1 MTAPINEKISNE
13 NVITIEQQINK
24 YGLEINKVY
33 NEDCLI
39 GMQKIKDKSID
50 MILCDLPYGT
60 TQNKWDSV
68 IPLNDYVE
76 IEIKGKLKQLKED
89 EYLLYCYKN
98 NISLEEAKKEWKNKY
113 KQGLWTHY
121 NRIIKDNG
129 AIVLTSDGIFTS
141 ELINSNKKMFK
152 YKLIWDKKS
161 TTGFLNA
168 KRMPLRRHEEIVIFY
183 KKTPNYFPKMEIR
196 GKPRIKGGYNNKRQG
211 NGDMC
216 YGKFKSQTKKS
227 NEYYPT
233 SIIQISNANQSSKT
247 HPTQKPIKLFEYL
260 IETYT
265 EKDNIVLDNCIGSGT
280 TAVSAI
286 KTNRNFIGFESESR
300 YFDMALERLVNESR
314 KNSL

>member
-1 MTAPINEKISNE
+1 MTVSIKETVANEK
-13 NVITIEQQINK
+13 VLTKEQQIEK
-24 YGLEINKVY
+24 YGLEINKIY

-68 IPLNDYVE
+68 IPLNDYIEV
-76 IEIKGKLKQLKED
+76 EIKGKIKQLKED
-89 EYLLYCYKN
+89 EYFLYCYKN
-98 NISLEEAKKEWKNKY
+98 NISLEEAKREWNK
-113 KQGLWTHY
+113 KHKKGLWTHY
-121 NRIIKDNG
+121 NRIIKERG
-129 AIVLTSDGIFTS
+129 IIVLTSDGIFTS

-168 KRMPLRRHEEIVIFY
+168 KRMPLRRHEDILIFY
-183 KKTPNYFPKMEIR
+183 KKSPNYYPKMEVR
-196 GKPRIKGGYNNKRQG
+196 GKPRVKGGYHGKRQG

-216 YGKFKSQTKKS
+216 YGEFKSQTKKS

-233 SIIQISNANQSSKT
+233 SIIQISNANQSDKM
-247 HPTQKPIKLFEYL
+247 HPTQKPVDLFKYI

-265 EKDNIVLDNCIGSGT
+265 KENDLILDNCMGSGT
-280 TAVSAI
+280 TAIASI
-286 KTNRNFIGFESESR
+286 ETKRNFIGYELNSE
-300 YFDMALERLVNESR
+300 YFKYLNERIVSV
-314 KNSL
+314 K

>member
-1 MTAPINEKISNE
+1 MIVAPIKE
-13 NVITIEQQINK
+13 TIADKSVLTKEQQIER

-33 NEDCLI
+33 NEDCLV

-68 IPLNDYVE
+68 IPLNDYIEVE
-76 IEIKGKLKQLKED
+76 TKGKIKQLKED

-121 NRIIKDNG
+121 NRIIKDRG
-129 AIVLTSDGIFTS
+129 IIVLTSDGIFTS
-141 ELINSNKKMFK
+141 ELTNSNKKMFK

-168 KRMPLRRHEEIVIFY
+168 KRMPLRRHEDILVFY

-196 GKPRIKGGYNNKRQG
+196 GKPRIKGGYHDKRQG

-216 YGKFKSQTKKS
+216 YGEFKSQTKKS

-233 SIIQISNANQSSKT
+233 SIIQISNANQSDKM
-247 HPTQKPIKLFEYL
+247 HPTQKPIDLFKYL

-265 EKDNIVLDNCIGSGT
+265 KKDDLILDNCIGSGT
-280 TAVSAI
+280 TAMASI
-286 KTNRNFIGFESESR
+286 GTERNFIGYELNNEYYKYSN
-300 YFDMALERLVNESR
+300 ERIMSAEC
-314 KNSL
+314 K

>member
-1 MTAPINEKISNE
+1 MTAPIKD
-13 NVITIEQQINK
+13 TIQEEIDK

-39 GMQKIKDKSID
+39 GMKKIKDKSID

-68 IPLNDYVE
+68 IPLNDYIEV
-76 IEIKGKLKQLKED
+76 EIKGKIKQLKQD
-89 EYLLYCYKN
+89 EFLLYCYQN
-98 NISLEEAKKEWKNKY
+98 NISLDKAKSEWKNGFK
-113 KQGLWTHY
+113 KGLWSHY

-129 AIVLTSDGIFTS
+129 AIVLTADGIFTS
-141 ELINSNKKMFK
+141 EIINSNKKMFK

-168 KRMPLRRHEEIVIFY
+168 KRMPLRRHEDILIFY
-183 KKTPNYFPKMEIR
+183 NKTPSYFPKMEVR
-196 GKPRIKGGYNNKRQG
+196 GKPRIKGGYHNKRQG

-216 YGKFKSQTKKS
+216 YGEFKSQTKMS

-233 SIIQISNANQSSKT
+233 SIIQVSNANQSNKM
-247 HPTQKPIKLFEYL
+247 HPTQKPVDLFKYL

-265 EKDNIVLDNCIGSGT
+265 KENDIVLDNCMGSGT
-280 TAVSAI
+280 TAISSI
-286 KTNRNFIGFESESR
+286 ETNRKFVGYELNKEYYDYI
-300 YFDMALERLVNESR
+300 LKRLNNDKWR
-314 KNSL
+314 CTTTPYC